1 MVNISEDNVTITMT
15 YDQQDA
21 IVVRA
26 FKRIY
31 EDTEYEITKL
41 ESKSNLKEYQ
51 MDDLIYNQKL
61 QSACEVLLKYHLNDD
76 DFKKE
81 MENG

>member
-1 MVNISEDNVTITMT
+1 MVNISEDNITITMT

-21 IVVRA
+21 IVVQA

-31 EDTEYEITKL
+31 RDTENEITKL
-41 ESKSNLKEYQ
+41 ESKSKLKEYQ

>member
-41 ESKSNLKEYQ
+41 ESKSKLKEYQ

>member
-1 MVNISEDNVTITMT
+1 MVNISEDNITITMT

-21 IVVRA
+21 IVVQA

-31 EDTEYEITKL
+31 RDTENEITKL
-41 ESKSNLKEYQ
+41 ESKSDLKEYQ
-51 MDDLIYNQKL
+51 MDNLIYNQKL

>member
-1 MVNISEDNVTITMT
+1 MVNISEDNITITMT

-21 IVVRA
+21 IVVQA

-31 EDTEYEITKL
+31 RDTENEITKL
-41 ESKSNLKEYQ
+41 ESKSDLKEYQ
-51 MDDLIYNQKL
+51 MDNLIYNQKL

-76 DFKKE
+76 DFKK
-81 MENG
+81 M

>member
-51 MDDLIYNQKL
+51 MDDLIYEQKL
-61 QSACEVLLKYHLNDD
+61 QAACEVLLRYHLTEHDY
-76 DFKKE
+76 KKE
-81 MENG
+81 MENE